1 MEASRVE
8 WPTLRMADLNAPGNV
23 TRNLQQ
29 RIRDH
34 HQDSNDILQYAQDN
48 QGSLPDEAVKVIE
61 RWRDLTQDLLD
72 WMGAK
77 QELHD
82 ITGDIKCDDYALT
95 TETEPPRL
103 ERYVQACKTAPPP
116 AYYQSS
122 YSSGSS
128 PPATPSNLA
137 QDREIA
143 VKMWDPYVASQY
155 RCLTPADITSQAEKA
170 RKSTARR
177 DGGATLASIQF
188 VAAKHLRS
196 GDLSLT
202 LRSAQEADI
211 ARTHR
216 RWVKIFESDSVIDLP
231 LWGVVVHDMPLKWV
245 GGLSTPAARQRVIND
260 LLAANIF
267 TWGGDVD
274 VLHVR
279 WLSSPAP
286 GTESS
291 AMVVEFTHPEAANCA
306 IRHGTIWESKLLKTI
321 LYVRPP
327 CIRRC
332 FSCQQFGH
340 LSSICL
346 NESTCCFCAER
357 HDTRDCPRRTEA
369 GDRVHKCANCGG
381 PHAAAS
387 KNCSYYAEQ
396 IKKVQDGTTYR
407 QRYYRIPIY
416 MQGLENSEDGAS
428 SSVTSRSCS
437 DSAEHDSASSESE
450 RDLGEIPSEER
461 PLSSL
466 EGASRDARSV
476 RRAAS
481 SKSQTKGARST
492 GPSETSCS
500 DQSTNGPA
508 STTTGLAETDAG
520 LVGAVPILTGLTAP
534 SITECREEVLVVTS
548 SNTREPT
555 PTSSPPTPVRT
566 QNTSKA
572 SFDLPHP
579 RRSTRLARQTEEANP
594 VPQGKKRMIRSPLPR
609 CEVGRGETYQQSTK
623 VEPDEYS
630 TLHETAL
637 ANDPGSDSR
646 QPKRRRSNRL
656 AAAIKREI

>member
-8 WPTLRMADLNAPGNV
+8 WPTLRMADPNAPGNV

-61 RWRDLTQDLLD
+61 RWRDLTQNLLD

-77 QELHD
+77 QELRD

-103 ERYVQACKTAPPP
+103 EKYVQACKAAPPP

-128 PPATPSNLA
+128 PPASPSNLA

-231 LWGVVVHDMPLKWV
+231 LWGVVVHDMPVKWV

-260 LLAANIF
+260 LVAANTS
-267 TWGGDVD
+267 TWGENVD
-274 VLHVR
+274 VLQVR
-279 WLSSPAP
+279 WLRGPAP

-291 AMVVEFTHPEAANCA
+291 AMVVKFTHPEAANC
-306 IRHGTIWESKLLKTI
+306 TV
-321 LYVRPP
+321 LYDRPP

-332 FSCQQFGH
+332 FSCEQFGH
-340 LSSICL
+340 LSSICP
-346 NESTCCFCAER
+346 NESTRCFCAEH
-357 HDTRDCPRRTEA
+357 HDIRDCPRRTET

-396 IKKVQDGTTYR
+396 KKKVQDWTTYR

-428 SSVTSRSCS
+428 SSATSCSCS
-437 DSAEHDSASSESE
+437 DSEKHNSASWNQRVIWE
-450 RDLGEIPSEER
+450 RRPPRNRGPNQRGPQKLPLVNRLQRVWRAPLPAWLRLTQALLELSPYQPDSRHLQSPS
-461 PLSSL
+461 
-466 EGASRDARSV
+466 
-476 RRAAS
+476 
-481 SKSQTKGARST
+481 
-492 GPSETSCS
+492 
-500 DQSTNGPA
+500 
-508 STTTGLAETDAG
+508 AG
-520 LVGAVPILTGLTAP
+520 
-534 SITECREEVLVVTS
+534 
-548 SNTREPT
+548 
-555 PTSSPPTPVRT
+555 
-566 QNTSKA
+566 
-572 SFDLPHP
+572 
-579 RRSTRLARQTEEANP
+579 RRSSGSLLVTQESRPPPAHRRHLSGPKPQARLPLICLTQDVVRVWPDRQRKPTQFHKE
-594 VPQGKKRMIRSPLPR
+594 R
-609 CEVGRGETYQQSTK
+609 RG
-623 VEPDEYS
+623 
-630 TLHETAL
+630 
-637 ANDPGSDSR
+637 
-646 QPKRRRSNRL
+646 
-656 AAAIKREI
+656 

>member
-8 WPTLRMADLNAPGNV
+8 WPTLRMADPNAPGNV

-61 RWRDLTQDLLD
+61 RWRDLTQNLLD

-77 QELHD
+77 QELRD

-103 ERYVQACKTAPPP
+103 EKYVQACKAAPPP

-128 PPATPSNLA
+128 PPASPSNLA

-231 LWGVVVHDMPLKWV
+231 LWGVVVHDIPVKWV

-260 LLAANIF
+260 LVAANTS
-267 TWGGDVD
+267 TWGENVD
-274 VLHVR
+274 VLQVR
-279 WLSSPAP
+279 WLRGPAP

-291 AMVVEFTHPEAANCA
+291 AMVVKFTHPEAANCA
-306 IRHGTIWESKLLKTI
+306 ICHGTIWES
-321 LYVRPP
+321 
-327 CIRRC
+327 
-332 FSCQQFGH
+332 
-340 LSSICL
+340 
-346 NESTCCFCAER
+346 
-357 HDTRDCPRRTEA
+357 
-369 GDRVHKCANCGG
+369 NC
-381 PHAAAS
+381 
-387 KNCSYYAEQ
+387 
-396 IKKVQDGTTYR
+396 
-407 QRYYRIPIY
+407 
-416 MQGLENSEDGAS
+416 
-428 SSVTSRSCS
+428 
-437 DSAEHDSASSESE
+437 
-450 RDLGEIPSEER
+450 
-461 PLSSL
+461 
-466 EGASRDARSV
+466 
-476 RRAAS
+476 
-481 SKSQTKGARST
+481 
-492 GPSETSCS
+492 
-500 DQSTNGPA
+500 
-508 STTTGLAETDAG
+508 
-520 LVGAVPILTGLTAP
+520 
-534 SITECREEVLVVTS
+534 
-548 SNTREPT
+548 
-555 PTSSPPTPVRT
+555 
-566 QNTSKA
+566 
-572 SFDLPHP
+572 
-579 RRSTRLARQTEEANP
+579 
-594 VPQGKKRMIRSPLPR
+594 
-609 CEVGRGETYQQSTK
+609 
-623 VEPDEYS
+623 
-630 TLHETAL
+630 
-637 ANDPGSDSR
+637 
-646 QPKRRRSNRL
+646 
-656 AAAIKREI
+656 